1 MPWYGRRWHG
11 APRCPPGYAGEY
23 CQHPDPCTTGD
34 LKCQNGGTCT
44 VVQLAGRA
52 PGFQCTC
59 PVGYKN
65 SLCETPVSNVCDS
78 SPCRHGGTCHLS
90 SLNDYTCT
98 CPRGW
103 QGRHCTEPDNC
114 ASNPC
119 RNGATCTSLPDRP
132 NAYRCTCRQGYIG
145 PDCNINVNECDTL
158 NGPNPCQHGK
168 CVDTY
173 GGFK

>member
-1 MPWYGRRWHG
+1 
-11 APRCPPGYAGEY
+11 
-23 CQHPDPCTTGD
+23 
-34 LKCQNGGTCT
+34 

-52 PGFQCTC
+52 PSFQCTC

-78 SPCRHGGTCHLS
+78 SPCRNGGTCHLS
-90 SLNDYTCT
+90 SLHQYTCT

-103 QGRHCTEPDNC
+103 QGKHCNEPDNC

-119 RNGATCTSLPDRP
+119 RNGATCTSLRDRP
-132 NAYRCTCRQGYIG
+132 NAYRCTCRQGYFG
-145 PDCNINVNECDTL
+145 PDCNINVNECDAVT
-158 NGPNPCQHGK
+158 GKNPCKHGK

-173 GGFK
+173 GGYK